1 VRAPDDH
8 AIPVPP
14 PDLTIAI
21 CTHNP
26 RRDVLARTLESLRN
40 QIAPGL
46 RLALLVVDNASN
58 PPLTDAELGLDQ
70 FPFPARVCP
79 EPELGLTPARWRAFQ
94 EASGDLLL
102 YVDDDNFLEPNY
114 AAEVVGFFSRNP
126 RAGVVGGRTLALP
139 ETPLPSWMT
148 EQLLSH
154 LAVRDPGDA
163 PIRFL
168 DDQTPYGA
176 GMALR
181 RTAMRAARVDSAVFS
196 DRKGNHLSSFGDSEL
211 CYRIRIAGW
220 ELWYEPK
227 LKLQHFLSAHRLR
240 PEYYLRFLE
249 TMGRDWPKLEFFW
262 SPGTPWRRLSYL
274 KRAASLWLKWLRSP
288 AVADPDER
296 VRTEFQR
303 AFDRGLRRSLVRL
316 AFGPALWRGVPSLT
330 PGQ

>member
-1 VRAPDDH
+1 M
-8 AIPVPP
+8 PP
-14 PDLTIAI
+14 PELTIAI

-26 RRDVLARTLESLRN
+26 RREVLARTLETLRT
-40 QIAPGL
+40 QAVGGL
-46 RLALLVVDNASN
+46 RLELLVVDNASRE
-58 PPLTDAELGLDQ
+58 PLTDGDLGLDR
-70 FPFPARVCP
+70 FPYPARVCR
-79 EPELGLTPARWRAFQ
+79 ELELGLTPARWRAYR
-94 EASGDLLL
+94 EAASELLL
-102 YVDDDNFLEPNY
+102 YVDDDNFLDPNY
-114 AAEVVGFFSRNP
+114 AAEVVGFFARNP
-126 RAGVVGGRTLALP
+126 RAGVVGGRTLPLP
-139 ETPLPSWMT
+139 EAPVPSWMT
-148 EQLLSH
+148 PQLLSH
-154 LAVRDPGDA
+154 LAVRDLGDA

-181 RTAMRAARVDSAVFS
+181 RTAMQAARVDSAVFS

-227 LKLQHFLSAHRLR
+227 LKLQHYLSAHRLT

-262 SPGTPWRRLSYL
+262 SPGTPWRRISYL
-274 KRAASLWLKWLRSP
+274 KRAAGLWLRWLRP
-288 AVADPDER
+288 PPDADADAR
-296 VRTEFQR
+296 VRTDFQR

-316 AFGPALWRGVPSLT
+316 AFGPPIWRGVPSLT